1 MGVIPITNRNMKHSY
16 SSFILVL
23 ALALAPLATMADDK
37 DQTNPDAARY
47 NVTDSNG
54 QLAFGMC
61 YYEVDGR
68 PSGAHGNFYSPDHT
82 DWSMK
87 SWPDANKH
95 VVSYIHFP
103 ACQTNA
109 QLQLTTTGAVTF
121 TVTVTCMEDKSQIAT
136 KNVTL
141 QAGTDQW
148 VTVMD
153 SKSFPQDAW
162 YKFDILCTS
171 GAANVGEIKYWKF
184 SKPGTVDKAY
194 TADYMSSPSAHL
206 NGWYTTDPTKPAAN
220 RYDWLYNEV
229 MMPAE
234 NTIVGTYIESMGIL
248 GGYTG
253 IQCNGDNNH
262 DIIFSM
268 WDAGNTDTDPNL
280 PDYLRSGSLDG
291 NNGVGL
297 SRFGG
302 EGTGGKAFR
311 SGEYWV
317 PGQWVKFL
325 VNARPEVV
333 TVETASGSITYTN
346 TLVTVWYKTEGGAD
360 NINNAEEGEDQYD
373 GWHYLAT
380 HRKSGGNEVFDGI
393 SNSFL
398 EDYNWPS
405 GQWVRAGYYARGGM
419 RSVVDGK
426 WYHANAMGGYG
437 RTDGGTQYGKRNDV
451 GHDATSVDGKPAFY
465 MYSGGYTNAC
475 GSTQN
480 KVLPLEENFNPVP
493 QTTLDKLFGRVEKA
507 IQKEQQRKMSEEF
520 DTSRTQLSNSGFS
533 VKAVSSEANNEGANN
548 VRTALLD
555 GDESTYWH
563 TKWSS
568 GSGSSNYAYTVDI
581 EVSEALQSEQIE
593 QILLYQGRAT
603 TYRAKSVEVY
613 TSNDYST
620 WAKVGDTFNLEDIAR
635 PQLNLSSVI
644 SGKKYIRLNF
654 LTGYGQYLVINEIY
668 FRTAPSPAVV
678 NDIVEDILANENH
691 FNGYSSSDLTNLKNV
706 YKNGAWT
713 SADAVR
719 EALADLAANGT
730 LLKYGIPAGVP
741 SISSFKAYQ
750 LYNAKGLGNLVVKT
764 DAPAVEADAAVNV
777 TLDVNNWQILRSE
790 KWNAYYLYNIGTGKY
805 LSFTGG
811 VATLSTA
818 PVPVQV
824 SARTSGGKVEGYTFQ
839 FDATDSSSFLT
850 ASGTSATLGASN
862 TDGALWQ
869 LRDNYSLTPESVTVA
884 ELLEEA
890 NEKGAPSG
898 LNGEA
903 YSIRLGGTDLYL
915 STAEV
920 ADNSNKTYSL
930 SVFPEYFK
938 LKESGSGFTLQS
950 ATTGKY
956 VGTGSNSWDCG
967 NAATVWTIAHID
979 GQVTTILKSGNQG
992 LGVDS
997 ETSGS
1002 GVFTNKTTKNQW
1014 VFALYE
1020 QPEEETSLEFVDG
1033 QEYTSNRQRSY
1044 AELTYTRTFNNT
1056 NWQALY
1062 IPFSLSSEE
1071 WESQFDIAEIHNFIE
1086 YDDNDDGTFDRTYLV
1101 VLNRHSGNTDP
1112 NYPYLI
1118 RAKATGTYTL
1128 TLSDKTLQPAQN
1140 NSVDCRSVK
1149 NLYTFTGTYQPVTT
1163 MYANGY
1169 YALSAG
1175 ALNRANSAD
1184 VKLGAQRWYME
1195 ITPRSGGYSSVK
1207 MQTIQIVE
1215 EGEENIAGL
1224 TTDKHQGTTA
1234 FDLVGRKVLIKG
1246 ETGTQPHG
1254 VTIVGGKKVIR

>member
-1 MGVIPITNRNMKHSY
+1 MKQIY
-16 SSFILVL
+16 NILFF
-23 ALALAPLATMADDK
+23 ALAMALMPMAILADSK

-47 NVTDSNG
+47 NVTDNNG

-61 YYEVDGR
+61 YYEADGR
-68 PSGAHGNFYSPDHT
+68 PSGAHGNFYSPDHA

-103 ACQTNA
+103 VCETNA
-109 QLQLTTTGAVTF
+109 QLQLTTRGSVTF
-121 TVTVTCMEDKSQIAT
+121 VVTVTCMENKTQIAT

-141 QAGTDQW
+141 STGTDQW

-162 YKFDILCTS
+162 YKFDIQCTS

-184 SKPGTVDKAY
+184 SKPNTVDKAY

-262 DIIFSM
+262 DVIFSM
-268 WDAGNTDTDPNL
+268 WDNGNTDTDPNL
-280 PDYLRSGSLDG
+280 PEYLRSGSLDG

-325 VNARPEVV
+325 ANARPEVV
-333 TVETASGSITYTN
+333 TVQTASGPISYTN
-346 TLVTVWYKTEGGAD
+346 TLVSVWYKTEGGAD
-360 NINNAEEGEDQYD
+360 NVKNAEDGEDLYD
-373 GWHYLAT
+373 GWHYVAT
-380 HRKSGGNEVFDGI
+380 HRKSGGNDVFDGI

-398 EDYNWPS
+398 EDYNWQS
-405 GQWVRAGYYARGGM
+405 GQWTRAGYYARGGM
-419 RSVVDGK
+419 HSMVDGK
-426 WYHANAMGGYG
+426 WYHANAMSGYG
-437 RTDGGTQYGKRNDV
+437 RTDGGTLYGKRNDV
-451 GHDATSVDGKPAFY
+451 GHDATAVDGKPAFY
-465 MYSGGYTNAC
+465 MYSGGYSNAC
-475 GSTQN
+475 GSTGN
-480 KVLPLEENFNPVP
+480 RVLPLEANFNPVP
-493 QTTLDKLFGRVEKA
+493 QSTLDKLLGRVEKA
-507 IQKEQQRKMSEEF
+507 IRKEQQRKMDEDF
-520 DTSRTQLSNSGFS
+520 DTSREQLSNSGFS
-533 VKAVSSEANNEGANN
+533 VKSVSSEASNEGAAN

-555 GDESTYWH
+555 GNESTYWH
-563 TKWSS
+563 SRWSS
-568 GSGSSNYAYTVDI
+568 GSGSTNYAYTIDI
-581 EVSEALQSEQIE
+581 EVSSALQSKRIE

-603 TYRAKSVEVY
+603 SYRASSVEVF
-613 TSNDYST
+613 TSNDYAT
-620 WAKVGDTFNLEDIAR
+620 WTKVGSTFNLEDTAR

-644 SGKKYIRLNF
+644 TGKKYIRLNF

-668 FRTAPSPAVV
+668 FRTAPSASVI
-678 NDIVEDILANENH
+678 NDIVEEILANENH
-691 FNGYSSSDLTNLKNV
+691 FNGYSSSDLANLKNV

-713 SADAVR
+713 NADVVHD
-719 EALADLAANGT
+719 ALVSLAANGT
-730 LLKYGIPAGVP
+730 LLKYGVPANVN

-750 LYNAKGLGNLVVKT
+750 LYNAKGLGDLVVKSN
-764 DAPAVEADAAVNV
+764 APAVEADANVNV
-777 TLDVNNWQILRSE
+777 TLEANNWQLLRSE
-790 KWNAYYLYNIGTGKY
+790 KWNAYYLYNIGTGKFLTFNNGAAS
-805 LSFTGG
+805 LS
-811 VATLSTA
+811 AA

-824 SARTSGGKVEGYTFQ
+824 SARTNGGKVEGFMFQ
-839 FDATDSSSFLT
+839 FDATNGNSFLT
-850 ASGTSATLGASN
+850 ASGSSATLGASN

-869 LRDNYSLTPESVTVA
+869 LRDNFCLTPDAVIVA

-890 NEKGAPSG
+890 NDNGAPSG
-898 LNGEA
+898 LDGEA
-903 YSIRLGGTDLYL
+903 YSIRFNGTDLYL

-920 ADNSNKTYSL
+920 SDVSNKTYSL
-930 SVFPEYFK
+930 SIYPEYFK
-938 LKESGSGFTLQS
+938 LKTSGNGFTLQS

-956 VGTGSNSWDCG
+956 VGVGSNSWDCG
-967 NAATVWTIAHID
+967 NAPTVWTIAHID

-992 LGVDS
+992 LGVDN

-1014 VFALYE
+1014 VFALFE
-1020 QPEEETSLEFVDG
+1020 QPEEDTSLEFVDG
-1033 QEYTSNRQRSY
+1033 TEYTSNRQHSY
-1044 AELTYTRTFNNT
+1044 SELTYTRTFNNT

-1062 IPFSLSSEE
+1062 IPFSLNYEE
-1071 WESQFDIAEIHNFIE
+1071 WKDDFDIAEIHNFIE
-1086 YDDNDDGTFDRTYLV
+1086 YDDDEDGTFDRTYLV
-1101 VLNRHSGNTDP
+1101 ILRRNSGDTDP

-1118 RAKATGTYTL
+1118 RAKSTGTHTL
-1128 TLSDKTLQPAQN
+1128 TLSDKTLQPMRI

-1149 NLYTFTGTYQPVTT
+1149 NLYTFIGTYQPVTT

-1169 YALSAG
+1169 YALSGG
-1175 ALNRANSAD
+1175 ALNRANSAS

-1195 ITPRSGGYSSVK
+1195 VTSRSGGYASAK
-1207 MQTIQIVE
+1207 AQTIQIIE
-1215 EGEENIAGL
+1215 EGEEGIGSVL
-1224 TTDKHQGTTA
+1224 RQQTTDNGQGA
-1234 FDLVGRKVLIKG
+1234 ASFDLAGRKVLMKG
-1246 ETGTQPHG
+1246 GAETLPQG